1 MGPRQSPGASR
12 QRESALLDLKTS
24 PRFSPVLPRF
34 FPGSIP
40 VVPGSSPV
48 LPRFFSAPRFSPVL
62 PRFFPGS
69 TSDSG
74 DNVLFADLVGG
85 IRAAIFR
92 RNIHHLT
99 NKRPDF
105 DFFQISS
112 PGDFPGILGPTV
124 KFRFLGP
131 KAAKTQKRGNHR
143 KTLSSGAQGP
153 AKAPDCWRSR
163 APAFFLDKTRPA
175 AKGPCGCAG
184 RWGRRRVWWS
194 HC

>member
-1 MGPRQSPGASR
+1 MNQRFLTSKPPPG
-12 QRESALLDLKTS
+12 S
-24 PRFSPVLPRF
+24 PRFFPGSSPVLSPLSPVLPRF
-34 FPGSIP
+34 SPGSSRP
-40 VVPGSSPV
+40 PGSPRFFPGSSPV
-48 LPRFFSAPRFSPVL
+48 LPATRATTSCSPIWWAEFAPQFFDEIFIISQTSAQ
-62 PRFFPGS
+62 
-69 TSDSG
+69 T
-74 DNVLFADLVGG
+74 LF
-85 IRAAIFR
+85 
-92 RNIHHLT
+92 
-99 NKRPDF
+99 
-105 DFFQISS
+105 FFQISS